1 MSPSGERLRIR
12 CRSFPGLVSA
22 CVIDWLYP
30 WPADALQKVAE
41 YFLQVRPRANPLHIQ
56 RESYFDIPS
65 LSSATILM
73 WPCSFVTSCSGR
85 VASG

>member
-41 YFLQVRPRANPLHIQ
+41 YFLQVRARAGALHSQSPISIHLHSQ
-56 RESYFDIPS
+56 VLKF
-65 LSSATILM
+65 
-73 WPCSFVTSCSGR
+73 
-85 VASG
+85 

>member
-1 MSPSGERLRIR
+1 MLLCLSKLCAAQYYISKCRNNLHIVLAMSPSGERLRIR

-41 YFLQVRPRANPLHIQ
+41 YFLQVTYLPLPI
-56 RESYFDIPS
+56 D
-65 LSSATILM
+65 
-73 WPCSFVTSCSGR
+73 
-85 VASG
+85 